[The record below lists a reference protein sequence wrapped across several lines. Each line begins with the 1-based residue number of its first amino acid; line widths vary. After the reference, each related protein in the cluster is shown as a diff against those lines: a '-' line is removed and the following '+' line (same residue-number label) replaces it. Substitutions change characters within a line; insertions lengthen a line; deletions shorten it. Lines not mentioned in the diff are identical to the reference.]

1 LEWRNTCGFGEVDV
15 IDLLSLALAKRFCV
29 QLGWSKQNGRDKFR
43 KSALFLKKT
52 NEKEMKRKEEDGSW
66 MKQTAGEVCV
76 Y

>member
-1 LEWRNTCGFGEVDV
+1 
-15 IDLLSLALAKRFCV
+15 LSNAKRFCV
-29 QLGWSKQNGRDKFR
+29 QLAWSKQNGRNKK
-43 KSALFLKKT
+43 KSALFLKKK